1 MGDPVAIRSGKMN
14 LNGPLHQVCIL
25 NFLILIRWRNIAT
38 NKDQYMSVRFCHFQ
52 RFSCE
57 FSLPQNAAFGCLGSI
72 VVIFLEWGNFADP
85 VGSASICCVAQRRCR
100 FCLGWSNLRLGWDEG
115 RYCFDW
121 IMCFF
126 LGVSTKKRRTQNLD
140 FPQNFHKIRSFLA
153 GLVIFWWFWQD
164 LCPPSIL
171 GVSSSWC
178 IFWRVLSSSESSWY
192 GFLSVGWN
200 LARVTLVDK
209 VW

>member
-1 MGDPVAIRSGKMN
+1 MKKHRNKQRSIYVGEV
-14 LNGPLHQVCIL
+14 L
-25 NFLILIRWRNIAT
+25 
-38 NKDQYMSVRFCHFQ
+38 S
-52 RFSCE
+52 FST
-57 FSLPQNAAFGCLGSI
+57 
-72 VVIFLEWGNFADP
+72 IFLWIFSPPKCSFWMPWQYRSHFFGMRKFCRSSRLREHLLRCAKTVQFLLGVIKP
-85 VGSASICCVAQRRCR
+85 QVGM
-100 FCLGWSNLRLGWDEG
+100 GWREVLFWLNHV
-115 RYCFDW
+115 
-121 IMCFF
+121 FF